1 MKTVYWA
8 TFPVQDEFT
17 ISELRY
23 SPPESLLKD
32 ISPTSFFGQEAGRC
46 PAIIN
51 ECRNTYKIKSPL
63 DLHITYTF
71 EDNYNSCISKYP
83 QNEAMLQQLL
93 GVVGPEKVVQLAAPT
108 YLFYCDEDLTMS
120 MLPPYYE
127 ETDFTAGCMGVSA
140 TYNINKW
147 FRPVKPTFKLKK
159 NNNVIDIKMNEA
171 ICYYKFNTDEKIK
184 LVQFDATD
192 FHTNGIMKDIL
203 TFKFNTKNP
212 AVPTKLID
220 SYNAFVQAR
229 YNKRIMKVIK
239 NNLLD

>member
-23 SPPESLLKD
+23 KEPESLLKN
-32 ISPTSFFGQEAGRC
+32 IVPAEYFGQEAGRC
-46 PAIIN
+46 PAIVN

-63 DLHITYTF
+63 DLHLTYSF
-71 EDNYNSCISKYP
+71 EDNYNSCVSKYP
-83 QNEAMLQQLL
+83 QDQGFLQQLV
-93 GVVGPEKVVQLAAPT
+93 GVMGPERIIQLAAPT

-120 MLPPYYE
+120 QLPPYYE
-127 ETDFTAGCMGVSA
+127 ETDFSNGTIGISA

-159 NNNVIDIKMNEA
+159 HNNVVDIKMDEA

-184 LVQFDATD
+184 LVRFDARE
-192 FHTNGIMKDIL
+192 FHTNNIMKDIL

-212 AVPTKLID
+212 YVPTKLID
-220 SYNAFVQAR
+220 SYNAFVQAK
-229 YNKRIMKVIK
+229 YNKRIMNVIK
-239 NNLLD
+239 NNLL